1 MKKLTELIEEDSR
14 IKKVYDY
21 AKEKYNEANLTQH
34 NFEHVIRVLYRVLI
48 IADTEKKVNYKI
60 LIPAT
65 LLHDIGATT
74 GDYRHHE
81 EAGIPIVKQVLPKF
95 DYSKEEIEAICHCI
109 ITHKGRGQLP
119 ETLEA
124 KILYDADVLEKSD
137 LPSIYTAARVQ
148 HEIKIP
154 LNEFINFAAE
164 NRGNELSRG
173 FFTKKAKEIDNGGLK
188 RTLEMHKD
196 ILKAFKKR
204 KDFSATENDVW

>member
-1 MKKLTELIEEDSR
+1 MKKLTELIKEDAR

-74 GDYRHHE
+74 GNYRQHE

-95 DYSKEEIEAICHCI
+95 GYSKEEIEAICHCI

-124 KILYDADVLEKSD
+124 KILYDSDVLEKSD

-148 HEIKIP
+148 HELKIP
-154 LNEFINFAAE
+154 LGEFIIFAAG

-173 FFTKKAKEIDNGGLK
+173 FFTKKAKKIDNGGLK
-188 RTLEMHKD
+188 KTFKLHQD
-196 ILKAFKKR
+196 ILKVFKKR